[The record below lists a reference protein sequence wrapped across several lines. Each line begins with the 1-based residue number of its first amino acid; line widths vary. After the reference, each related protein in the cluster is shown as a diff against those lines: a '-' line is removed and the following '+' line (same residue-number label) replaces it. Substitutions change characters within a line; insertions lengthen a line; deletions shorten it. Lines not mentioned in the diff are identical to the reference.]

1 MIKNFFKISLR
12 IIKRYPLY
20 TILNISGM
28 AIGMACAI
36 LMLLWIQNELS
47 YDRFYKNADRLY
59 RVVQTFTYEGRSQL
73 SAATPYPLASALK
86 EEFPEII
93 RSTRYQNAGATFT
106 KGDNIVE
113 GGLAFVDNDFFEMF
127 DIEFVQG
134 DKTSALDEP
143 YNIIITEKMAKRYFG
158 GEDPLGKTMTV
169 WPNYLLK
176 VTGVIK
182 NTPLN
187 SHFTI
192 DCISTFAFCNVKY
205 LGNSNPEVFNEWT
218 NVFNYTFIELLKE
231 ANSKTVEAKI
241 KDIIQKKANGQNA
254 EIFLQNVKNI
264 HLYSNGRYAYDIESG
279 NILYVRL
286 MSLLAFLILTIACIN
301 FMNLT
306 TAQSF
311 RRAKEIGVR
320 KMAGANRRKIVFQF
334 LGETL
339 LIVFIAHLIAMI
351 LVELFFPSFNSFL
364 FSRLE
369 LNYKSAGLYVVLI
382 TVILFCGLSAG
393 SYPAFHLSSL
403 KPTNI
408 LKGTIDKDLGNI
420 KFRKILVILQF
431 SLSFLFIISTL
442 IIRSQLNYMRNEQC
456 TSNMDNLVHFEFTNG
471 IQRETLKDAL
481 CRNPDILSVTITDHQ
496 NVLNNWTSVKG
507 IDWKGKK
514 EGDDV
519 LFSVLNTDKDYA
531 KTFQLELTKG
541 SFLSTNDFSIDKAVV
556 VINEKA
562 AEIMGFSDPIGETI
576 TYNGINFKI
585 MGVVKNFHFKTLHA
599 AIEPLIIVPIPS
611 TSIGGICYV
620 KMKPDHITSTLSE
633 IRKICKSN
641 NMDYTLEFRF
651 LDDDYASTY
660 WLEQKAGILLG
671 YLTILAIIISCLG
684 LIGLSTF
691 MTVHRTKEI
700 GIRKANG
707 AKPIEIISLLSKEYL
722 KLVAISFTIAAPIAW
737 YATNIWLRGFAYR
750 INTGWRFFALAI
762 IIVIM
767 IITLT
772 VGIQSYNAAR
782 KRPVDALRYE

>member
-1 MIKNFFKISLR
+1 MIKNFFKIYLR

-20 TILNISGM
+20 SILNISGM

-36 LMLLWIQNELS
+36 LILLWVQNELS
-47 YDRFYKNADRLY
+47 YDRYYKNADRLY
-59 RVVQTFTYEGRSQL
+59 RVVQNFTYEGRTQS

-93 RSTRYQNAGATFT
+93 RATKYQNAGVTFS
-106 KGDNIVE
+106 KGDDIME
-113 GGLAFVDNDFFEMF
+113 GHLAFAEKDFFEMF

-134 DKTSALDEP
+134 DKASALDGP
-143 YNIIITEKMAKRYFG
+143 YNIIITEKMANRYFG
-158 GEDPLGKTMTV
+158 DENVIGKTMTV

-182 NTPLN
+182 NLPLN
-187 SHFTI
+187 SHFSI
-192 DCISTFAFCNVKY
+192 DGIASFAFCNVKF
-205 LGNSNPEVFNEWT
+205 LGNSNPNVFNEWT
-218 NVFNYTFIELLKE
+218 NVFNYTFIELLKGSD
-231 ANSKTVEAKI
+231 NKLVEGKI

-286 MSLLAFLILTIACIN
+286 MSLFAFLILTIACIN

-339 LIVFIAHLIAMI
+339 LIVFLAHLIAMI
-351 LVELFFPSFNSFL
+351 LVELFFPSFNTFL
-364 FSRLE
+364 FSRLD
-369 LNYKSAGLYVVLI
+369 LNYKGAGLYIVLV
-382 TVILFCGLSAG
+382 TVILFCGLLAG
-393 SYPAFHLSSL
+393 SYPAYYLSSL

-408 LKGTIDKDLGNI
+408 LKGAIDKNIGNA
-420 KFRKILVILQF
+420 KFLKILVILQF
-431 SLSFLFIISTL
+431 SLSFILIISTL
-442 IIRSQLNYMRNEQC
+442 IIQSQLNYMKNEQH
-456 TSNMDNLVHFEFTNG
+456 TPNMNNLVHFEFTNG

-481 CRNPDILSVTITDHQ
+481 GRNPDILSVTITDHQ

-519 LFSVLNTDKDYA
+519 LFSVLNTDKDYS

-541 SFLSTNDFSIDKAVV
+541 SFLSTDEFSIDKAVV

-562 AEIMGFSDPIGETI
+562 AEIMGLNDPIGEI
-576 TYNGINFKI
+576 ISFNGLNFKI
-585 MGVVKNFHFKTLHA
+585 IGVVKNFHFKTLHA
-599 AIEPLIIVPIPS
+599 AIEPLIIAPIPS
-611 TSIGGICYV
+611 TSIGGICYM

-660 WLEQKAGILLG
+660 WLEQKAGTLLG

-722 KLVAISFTIAAPIAW
+722 KLVIISFIIAAPIAW

-750 INTGWRFFALAI
+750 INIGWWFFALAI
-762 IIVIM
+762 IIVIV

-782 KRPVDALRYE
+782 KRPVEALRYE